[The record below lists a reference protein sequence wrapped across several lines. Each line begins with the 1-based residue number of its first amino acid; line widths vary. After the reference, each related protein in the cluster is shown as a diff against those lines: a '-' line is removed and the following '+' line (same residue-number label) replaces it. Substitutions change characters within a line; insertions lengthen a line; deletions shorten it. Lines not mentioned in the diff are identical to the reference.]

1 MCPSAL
7 VADFKMGA
15 TNAAETRSAGR
26 KSHRPGERRCR
37 HEIAECSAFCRKL
50 KSGGM
55 SHVRPTE
62 GEERNL
68 IIHFLV
74 LASKFWSD
82 PFRKIAWALSF
93 GFLGCLIANM
103 ILALAVNRWTKNFFD
118 ALQRHDVEALKWNV
132 AVIVMLGAATAIL
145 AATLIQVRMRLQL
158 RWRQWLTGA
167 VIGRWLENRRFYQLG
182 GLRPIDN
189 PEARIADDGRL
200 SIELLVDLAGGVINT
215 LLLSTSFII
224 VLFHVG
230 GSLTVGSW
238 TIPGYLVIG
247 VVAYS
252 TATSLLM
259 FKLGWPLVRRVE
271 EKAAGEGDF
280 RYALTRTRDSAEAL
294 ALMQGDEEEK
304 EMLGRSFDALA
315 DRWIAVIGRQTWMM
329 IQSSSDIVFG
339 PAVAL
344 LLCTPKYLSGD
355 MSLGDMMQS
364 VAAFAQVHAAL
375 NWLADNALSLA
386 NWSASARRVA
396 ALDLAY
402 KNDGGRV
409 R

>member
-1 MCPSAL
+1 MSYATPS
-7 VADFKMGA
+7 
-15 TNAAETRSAGR
+15 
-26 KSHRPGERRCR
+26 
-37 HEIAECSAFCRKL
+37 
-50 KSGGM
+50 
-55 SHVRPTE
+55 E

-68 IIHFLV
+68 IIHFLS

-103 ILALAVNRWTKNFFD
+103 ILALSINRWTKNFFD
-118 ALQRHDVEALKWNV
+118 ALQRHDVETLTWNFV
-132 AVIVMLGAATAIL
+132 VIVTLGVGAAIL

-167 VIGRWLENRRFYQLG
+167 VIGRWLENRRLNQPG
-182 GLRPIDN
+182 RVRPIDN
-189 PEARIADDGRL
+189 PDARIADDGRL
-200 SIELLVDLAGGVINT
+200 SIELLVDITGGIINS
-215 LLLSTSFII
+215 LLLATSFIV
-224 VLFHVG
+224 VLFQVG
-230 GSLTVGSW
+230 GSYTIGSW
-238 TIPGYLVIG
+238 TIPGYLVIA

-280 RYALTRTRDSAEAL
+280 RYALTRTRDNAEAL
-294 ALMQGDEEEK
+294 ALMRGDEEEK
-304 EMLGRSFDALA
+304 EILGRSFEALA
-315 DRWIAVIGRQTWMM
+315 VRWIAVIGRQTWMM
-329 IQSSSDIVFG
+329 IQTSSDIVFG

-402 KNDGGRV
+402 KNDGERV

>member
-1 MCPSAL
+1 
-7 VADFKMGA
+7 
-15 TNAAETRSAGR
+15 
-26 KSHRPGERRCR
+26 
-37 HEIAECSAFCRKL
+37 
-50 KSGGM
+50 M
-55 SHVRPTE
+55 SQMTPTE
-62 GEERNL
+62 GAERSL
-68 IIHFLV
+68 ILHFLV

-82 PFRKIAWALSF
+82 PFRKSAWALSF

-103 ILALAVNRWTKNFFD
+103 ILALAVNRWSKNFFD

-132 AVIVMLGAATAIL
+132 AVILTLGAATAIL

-167 VIGRWLENRRFYQLG
+167 VIGRWLEHRRFYQLG

-200 SIELLVDLAGGVINT
+200 SIELLVDLTGGIINS

-230 GSLTVGSW
+230 GSFTVGGW
-238 TIPGYLVIG
+238 TIPGYLVIA
-247 VVAYS
+247 VIAYS

-259 FKLGWPLVRRVE
+259 YKLGWPLVRRVE

-280 RYALTRTRDSAEAL
+280 RYALTRTRDNAEAL
-294 ALMQGDEEEK
+294 ALMHGDEEEK
-304 EMLGRSFDALA
+304 EMLGRSFEALA
-315 DRWIAVIGRQTWMM
+315 DRWVAVIGRQTWMM
-329 IQSSSDIVFG
+329 IQTSSDIVFG

-402 KNDGGRV
+402 KNDGDRLM
-409 R
+409 